1 MTWGKSWSHNLNSQN
16 CPVQGPFPVPLSKK
30 QVLWRKIE
38 NLLEYSGIVACFLT
52 WKLQSELINYSTVM
66 CWSYP
71 CTEEFVLS
79 HVVEADP
86 TILWYSFLK
95 LQTWV
100 IILGALVTPN
110 WLIQS
115 HPIEKERWSP
125 YQICHTVL
133 YVKSLL
139 FSHPGTVFILCVG
152 EHRWSGKF
160 LQSWNCEGQT
170 VH

>member
-1 MTWGKSWSHNLNSQN
+1 METSKWIICVVTRSGSWSYYTVIL
-16 CPVQGPFPVPLSKK
+16 LSK
-30 QVLWRKIE
+30 
-38 NLLEYSGIVACFLT
+38 
-52 WKLQSELINYSTVM
+52 LQI
-66 CWSYP
+66 
-71 CTEEFVLS
+71 
-79 HVVEADP
+79 
-86 TILWYSFLK
+86 
-95 LQTWV
+95 WV